1 MKELAVISGKGGTGK
16 TTITAAFAALAENK
30 IIADCD
36 VDAADLHIIMEPKI
50 QSQGDFIGG
59 NVPVINQNPC
69 TQCGLCREL
78 CRFDAINEVYRVEKV
93 NCEGCGVCYT
103 FCSEQAIDFN
113 PVVSGEWYISKTRFG
128 TLVHASLG
136 VAEENSGKLV
146 SLVRQKAK
154 IVAEQ
159 EGKNIII
166 IDGAPGIGCP
176 VISCLA
182 GTDLVLVITEPT
194 LSGLHDLKRAVE
206 LSAHFKV
213 PSLVSINKYD
223 LNVDM
228 TKDIEKYC
236 QENNLNLIAK
246 IPYDEEVLKA
256 LLQKKSIIEYS
267 NSTAAK
273 IIKDMWSDIISKLT
287 VEKAS

>member
-1 MKELAVISGKGGTGK
+1 MIELAVISGKGGTGK